1 MSSPMRQLPMHL
13 DKWIITVREGKDLT
27 RGEAND
33 FFRKMSPVCELT
45 LGSQGPF
52 STGVKLN
59 TTQPCWDDSIEFD
72 AAAAAASL
80 LLSPSRRSK
89 TKPPSSAVGE
99 GDSEN
104 NEDDDLRLPTV
115 GPKLKVFCYSRG
127 SPAKGAASAP
137 AGGCGVPL
145 GGEEGCRK
153 ETEKVEIGR
162 AHVTLVADGVGGAGN
177 HTRVR
182 IPLLRI
188 NAVGY
193 QVPAGSV
200 ILEYM
205 LVPGIPQPV
214 APVSTETE
222 GSLSGLAARTT
233 APFREDGGN
242 GGSRGG
248 VGSCSMDELKKPAR
262 KPALLACVGAVIAAV
277 LGVRLSGVFSARMP
291 TDLSPI
297 PVPFKVA
304 VGKHKGSSTHHIRL
318 QGDGNVVVA
327 RGPKPLLAAAAAAA
341 AGDAGATLWQSGPL
355 PSLTQQQQR
364 SPGKPGDNG
373 KNKSGGGSGGSC
385 KKCQVKVTKEGTLAL
400 TRGREELAV
409 FSPAWAAAFFDI
421 PPRGDKR

>member
-1 MSSPMRQLPMHL
+1 MSSPKRQLPMHL
-13 DKWIITVREGKDLT
+13 DKWVITVREGKDLT

-72 AAAAAASL
+72 AATAAAAL
-80 LLSPSRRSK
+80 LLSPPRPSK
-89 TKPPSSAVGE
+89 TKPPSSAVGG

-104 NEDDDLRLPTV
+104 NDDDDLRLPTV
-115 GPKLKVFCYSRG
+115 GPKLEG
-127 SPAKGAASAP
+127 S
-137 AGGCGVPL
+137 
-145 GGEEGCRK
+145 
-153 ETEKVEIGR
+153 
-162 AHVTLVADGVGGAGN
+162 
-177 HTRVR
+177 
-182 IPLLRI
+182 
-188 NAVGY
+188 

-242 GGSRGG
+242 DGSRGG
-248 VGSCSMDELKKPAR
+248 VGSCCMDELKKPAR

-277 LGVRLSGVFSARMP
+277 LAVRLSGVCSARMP

-327 RGPKPLLAAAAAAA
+327 RGPKPLLTAGAAA

-373 KNKSGGGSGGSC
+373 KDKSGGGSGGSC

-409 FSPAWAAAFFDI
+409 FSPAWTEAFFDI
-421 PPRGDKR
+421 PPRGDKW